1 MYLLKIKGS
10 GKIPDYL
17 QIRDNEYTLLAY
29 FRLDK
34 LEEGL
39 LKNNLSDYKP
49 DIENALENVGFGKI
63 VHLQKK

>member
-17 QIRDNEYTLLAY
+17 QIRDMEYTLLAY

-39 LKNNLSDYKP
+39 TKNNLLDYKLE
-49 DIENALENVGFGKI
+49 IENALKELGFGKI
-63 VHLQKK
+63 IQVLKK